1 MEKNRRRPHQ
11 VKIRMSTAE
20 YRHLKT
26 RLKKSGMTQQALIMC
41 ALLGIRLTTPEELEQ
56 LRMSNEILKEICQN
70 MRAIGNNINQIARHS
85 NQCSQVSKSDI
96 DYLKEQVERISKENN
111 KLWQLSRYLIVRLQG
126 THHCVT

>member
-56 LRMSNEILKEICQN
+56 LRISNEQLNVISQN
-70 MRAIGNNINQIARHS
+70 LRAIGNNINQIARHA
-85 NQCSQVSKSDI
+85 NQCSHISPSDI
-96 DYLKEQVERISKENN
+96 EYIKQNIENINKEVN
-111 KLWQLSRYLIVRLQG
+111 KVWLCSRYVTQRLLG
-126 THHCVT
+126 AHH

>member
-1 MEKNRRRPHQ
+1 MEKNRKRPHQ
-11 VKIRMSTAE
+11 IKIRMSTAE

-56 LRMSNEILKEICQN
+56 LHISNEQLKEICQN
-70 MRAIGNNINQIARHS
+70 MRAIGNNINQIARHT

-96 DYLKEQVERISKENN
+96 DYLKEQVERISKPTN
-111 KLWQLSRYLIVRLQG
+111 KKSIG
-126 THHCVT
+126 N